1 MVTGNSTKP
10 GLNSTQSREFVLG
23 ALLSEFMG
31 KLSSR
36 SDAQI
41 GFLMGLGNVR
51 NSVLPRVSLEGA

>member
-31 KLSSR
+31 KLGYC
-36 SDAQI
+36 DYKNP
-41 GFLMGLGNVR
+41 GGTK
-51 NSVLPRVSLEGA
+51 